1 MKICPQLGFSSFI
14 DILSFMKLISAIILS
29 SFVFSN
35 IHAATKVAISG
46 NDLMQFSLKEFE
58 VKGGEEVELEFKNAG
73 TLPKIAMGHN
83 LVILKEGVSA
93 IAFGGKAMQAG
104 ANATNAL
111 PDSVKGDVLAFTKL
125 LGPGEVEVVKFTAP
139 KKPGIHQ
146 FVCTFP
152 GHYAM
157 MRGVMVVK

>member
-1 MKICPQLGFSSFI
+1 MIDFMKIL
-14 DILSFMKLISAIILS
+14 SAIILS
-29 SFVFSN
+29 SFLLLNVN
-35 IHAATKVAISG
+35 AVTRVAISG
-46 NDLMQFSLKEFE
+46 NDQMQFSLKEFE
-58 VKGGEEVELEFKNAG
+58 VKAGDEVELEFKNAG
-73 TLPKIAMGHN
+73 SLPKIAMGHN

-93 IAFGGKAMQAG
+93 IAFGGKALQAG

-111 PDSVKGDVLAFTKL
+111 PDSVKDDVLAFTKL

>member
-1 MKICPQLGFSSFI
+1 MIDLMKFL
-14 DILSFMKLISAIILS
+14 SAIILS
-29 SFVFSN
+29 SFLLLNVN
-35 IHAATKVAISG
+35 AVTKVAISG
-46 NDLMQFSLKEFE
+46 NDQMQFSLKEFE
-58 VKGGEEVELEFKNAG
+58 VKAGDKVELEFKNAG
-73 TLPKIAMGHN
+73 SLPKIAMGHN

-93 IAFGGKAMQAG
+93 IAFGGKALQAG

-111 PDSVKGDVLAFTKL
+111 PDSVKDDVLAFTKL

>member
-1 MKICPQLGFSSFI
+1 MKHISLSLFALIFTLNSSA
-14 DILSFMKLISAIILS
+14 L
-29 SFVFSN
+29 
-35 IHAATKVAISG
+35 TKVSISG
-46 NDLMQFSLKEFE
+46 NDQMQFSLKEFE
-58 VKGGEEVELEFKNAG
+58 VKAGEEVEIEFKNAG
-73 TLPKIAMGHN
+73 SLPKIAMGHN

-93 IAFGGKAMQAG
+93 IAFGGKALQAG

-111 PDSVKGDVLAFTKL
+111 PDSVKTDVLAYTKL
-125 LGPGEVEVVKFTAP
+125 LGPGEVEIIKFKAP
-139 KKPGIHQ
+139 KKTGVHQ

>member
-1 MKICPQLGFSSFI
+1 MKVLFT
-14 DILSFMKLISAIILS
+14 IILTA
-29 SFVFSN
+29 FLLSN
-35 IHAATKVAISG
+35 THAVTKVTISG
-46 NDLMQFSLKEFE
+46 NDQMQFSLKEFE
-58 VKGGEEVELEFKNAG
+58 VKAGDDVELEFKNAG
-73 TLPKIAMGHN
+73 SLPKIAMGHN

-93 IAFGGKAMQAG
+93 IAFGGKALQAG

-111 PDSVKGDVLAFTKL
+111 PDAVKDDVLAFTKL
-125 LGPGEVEVVKFTAP
+125 LGPGEVEVIKFKAP
-139 KKPGIHQ
+139 TKPGIHQ

>member
-1 MKICPQLGFSSFI
+1 MNY
-14 DILSFMKLISAIILS
+14 LSIITLS
-29 SFVFSN
+29 CFLFTN
-35 IHAATKVAISG
+35 LQAATKVSISG
-46 NDLMQFSLKEFE
+46 NDQMQFSVKEFE
-58 VKGGEEVELEFKNAG
+58 VKAGEQIELEFKNEG

-83 LVILKEGVSA
+83 IVILKEGVSA
-93 IAFGGKAMQAG
+93 IAFGGKALQAG

-111 PDSVKGDVLAFTKL
+111 PDAVKTDVIAYSQL
-125 LGPGEVEVVKFTAP
+125 LGPGESEIVKFKAP
-139 KKPGIHQ
+139 AKPGIHQ

>member
-1 MKICPQLGFSSFI
+1 MIDLMKIL
-14 DILSFMKLISAIILS
+14 SAIILS
-29 SFVFSN
+29 SFLLLNVN
-35 IHAATKVAISG
+35 AVTKVAISG
-46 NDLMQFSLKEFE
+46 NDQMQFSLKEFE
-58 VKGGEEVELEFKNAG
+58 VKAGDKVELEFKNAG
-73 TLPKIAMGHN
+73 SLPKIAMGHN

-93 IAFGGKAMQAG
+93 IAFGGKALQAG

-111 PDSVKGDVLAFTKL
+111 PDSVKDDVLAFTKL

>member
-1 MKICPQLGFSSFI
+1 MFFANL
-14 DILSFMKLISAIILS
+14 
-29 SFVFSN
+29 
-35 IHAATKVAISG
+35 HAATKVSISG
-46 NDLMQFSLKEFE
+46 NDQMQFSVKEFE
-58 VKGGEEVELEFKNAG
+58 VKAGEQIELEFKNEG

-83 LVILKEGVSA
+83 IVILKQGVSA
-93 IAFGGKAMQAG
+93 IAFGGKALQAG

-111 PDSVKGDVLAFTKL
+111 PDSVKSDVIAYSQL
-125 LGPGEVEVVKFTAP
+125 LGPGETEIVKFKAP
-139 KKPGIHQ
+139 VKPGIHQ

>member
-1 MKICPQLGFSSFI
+1 
-14 DILSFMKLISAIILS
+14 
-29 SFVFSN
+29 
-35 IHAATKVAISG
+35 
-46 NDLMQFSLKEFE
+46 
-58 VKGGEEVELEFKNAG
+58 
-73 TLPKIAMGHN
+73 MGHN
-83 LVILKEGVSA
+83 LVILKEGISA

-111 PDSVKGDVLAFTKL
+111 PDAVKSDVLAYTKL
-125 LGPGEVEVVKFTAP
+125 LGPGESEIIKFKAP
-139 KKPGIHQ
+139 EKPGLLQ

>member
-1 MKICPQLGFSSFI
+1 
-14 DILSFMKLISAIILS
+14 
-29 SFVFSN
+29 
-35 IHAATKVAISG
+35 
-46 NDLMQFSLKEFE
+46 MQFSVKEFE
-58 VKGGEEVELEFKNAG
+58 VKAGEQIELEFKNEG

-83 LVILKEGVSA
+83 IVILKEGVSA
-93 IAFGGKAMQAG
+93 IAFGGKALQAG

-111 PDSVKGDVLAFTKL
+111 PDAVKGDVIAYSQL
-125 LGPGEVEVVKFTAP
+125 LGPGESEIVKFIAP
-139 KKPGIHQ
+139 VKPGIHQ

>member
-1 MKICPQLGFSSFI
+1 
-14 DILSFMKLISAIILS
+14 MKLFFAVILS
-29 SFVFSN
+29 SFVFSILN
-35 IHAATKVAISG
+35 AVTKVSISG

-58 VKGGEEVELEFKNAG
+58 VKAGEEVELEFKNAG
-73 TLPKIAMGHN
+73 SLPKIAMGHN

-125 LGPGEVEVVKFTAP
+125 LGPGETEVVKFTAP

>member
-1 MKICPQLGFSSFI
+1 M
-14 DILSFMKLISAIILS
+14 ISISCLFLANLQ
-29 SFVFSN
+29 
-35 IHAATKVAISG
+35 AATKVSISG
-46 NDLMQFSLKEFE
+46 NDQMQFSVKEFE
-58 VKGGEEVELEFKNAG
+58 VKAGEQIELEFKNEG

-83 LVILKEGVSA
+83 IVILKEGVSA
-93 IAFGGKAMQAG
+93 IAFGGKALQAG

-111 PDSVKGDVLAFTKL
+111 PDSVKSDVIAHSQL
-125 LGPGEVEVVKFTAP
+125 LGPGEIEIVKFKAP
-139 KKPGIHQ
+139 TNPGIHQ

>member
-1 MKICPQLGFSSFI
+1 MNY
-14 DILSFMKLISAIILS
+14 LSIITLS
-29 SFVFSN
+29 CFLFTN
-35 IHAATKVAISG
+35 LQAATKVSISG
-46 NDLMQFSLKEFE
+46 NDQMQFSVKEFE
-58 VKGGEEVELEFKNAG
+58 VKAGEQIELEFKNEG

-83 LVILKEGVSA
+83 IVILKEGVSA
-93 IAFGGKAMQAG
+93 IAFGGKALQAG

-111 PDSVKGDVLAFTKL
+111 PDAVKGDVIAYSQL
-125 LGPGEVEVVKFTAP
+125 LGPGESEIVKFIAP
-139 KKPGIHQ
+139 VKPGINQ

>member
-1 MKICPQLGFSSFI
+1 MIDLMKIL
-14 DILSFMKLISAIILS
+14 SAIILS
-29 SFVFSN
+29 SFLLLNVN
-35 IHAATKVAISG
+35 AVTKVAISG
-46 NDLMQFSLKEFE
+46 NDQMQFSLKEFE
-58 VKGGEEVELEFKNAG
+58 VKAGDEVELEFKNAG
-73 TLPKIAMGHN
+73 SLPKIAMGHN
-83 LVILKEGVSA
+83 LVILKEDVSA
-93 IAFGGKAMQAG
+93 IAFGGKALQAG

-111 PDSVKGDVLAFTKL
+111 PDSVKDDVLAFTKL

>member
-1 MKICPQLGFSSFI
+1 LFLANLQ
-14 DILSFMKLISAIILS
+14 
-29 SFVFSN
+29 
-35 IHAATKVAISG
+35 AATKVSISG
-46 NDLMQFSLKEFE
+46 NDQMQFSVKEFE
-58 VKGGEEVELEFKNAG
+58 VKAGEQIELEFKNEG

-83 LVILKEGVSA
+83 IVILKEGVSA
-93 IAFGGKAMQAG
+93 IAFGGKALQAG

-111 PDSVKGDVLAFTKL
+111 PDSVKSDVIAHSQL
-125 LGPGEVEVVKFTAP
+125 LGPGEIEIVKFKAP
-139 KKPGIHQ
+139 TKPGIHQ

>member
-1 MKICPQLGFSSFI
+1 MNY
-14 DILSFMKLISAIILS
+14 LSIITLS
-29 SFVFSN
+29 CLFFAN
-35 IHAATKVAISG
+35 LQAATKVSISG
-46 NDLMQFSLKEFE
+46 NDQMQFSVKEFE
-58 VKGGEEVELEFKNAG
+58 VKAGEQVELEFKNEG

-83 LVILKEGVSA
+83 IVILKEGVSA
-93 IAFGGKAMQAG
+93 IAFGGKALQAG

-111 PDSVKGDVLAFTKL
+111 HDAVKSDVIAYSQL
-125 LGPGEVEVVKFTAP
+125 LGPGESEIVKFKAP
-139 KKPGIHQ
+139 AKPGVHQ

>member
-1 MKICPQLGFSSFI
+1 MNY
-14 DILSFMKLISAIILS
+14 LSIITLS
-29 SFVFSN
+29 SLLFTN
-35 IHAATKVAISG
+35 LQAATKVSISG
-46 NDLMQFSLKEFE
+46 NDQMQFSVKEFE
-58 VKGGEEVELEFKNAG
+58 VKAGEQIELEFKNEG

-83 LVILKEGVSA
+83 IVILKEGVSA
-93 IAFGGKAMQAG
+93 IAFGGKALQAG

-111 PDSVKGDVLAFTKL
+111 PDAVKGDVIAYSQL
-125 LGPGEVEVVKFTAP
+125 LGPGESEIVKFIAP
-139 KKPGIHQ
+139 VKPGIHQ

>member
-1 MKICPQLGFSSFI
+1 MI
-14 DILSFMKLISAIILS
+14 DLMKLLSAIILS
-29 SFVFSN
+29 GFLLSN
-35 IHAATKVAISG
+35 VNAVTKVAISG
-46 NDLMQFSLKEFE
+46 NDQMQFSLKEFE
-58 VKGGEEVELEFKNAG
+58 VKAGDKVELEFKNAG
-73 TLPKIAMGHN
+73 SLPKIAMGHN

-93 IAFGGKAMQAG
+93 IAFGGKALQAG

-111 PDSVKGDVLAFTKL
+111 PDSVKDDVLAFTKL